1 MRRRVLATACVAL
14 AAFGVEAG
22 GAQAV
27 AARHAPQVRIGPSPR
42 LPGHASLVAGV
53 ASVKRMRITVA
64 LKPRNARALDAYAQA
79 VSDPASRLYR
89 QYLTPGEFV
98 SRFAPRATTIASVDQ
113 SLRAHGLLPGGTSA
127 NGLSIPIEASGSA
140 VEHAFS
146 LSLARFRLSDGADV
160 VMNTSAPAVDS
171 RIAPAVQSVIGLSG
185 LQHWISPLRRLASGG
200 SSRARRNGSS
210 ARIKRNLATNGPEPC
225 HAAIATAPG
234 QSAYTADQI
243 ALAYGFG
250 GLYRAG
256 DQGSGQTI
264 AVYELESDAR
274 SDITAYQS
282 CYGTKVPISYIRVDG
297 GAGRGTGSGE
307 AALDI
312 EQLIGLAP
320 GVRLIVYRG
329 PNSNSDNPG
338 SGPYDTF
345 TKIIAQD
352 RASVISNSWGECEP
366 IEGPTDAAAENVLFE
381 EAAAQGQTV
390 VSAAGDEG
398 VQDCY
403 NGGAHGD
410 TAMAVDDP
418 ASQPF
423 VTGVGGTTMT
433 AIGPPPTETVWDGA
447 LTDKGPL
454 AYGIGAGGG
463 GVSTLWAMPSYQL
476 SSPPTLNV
484 IEPAA
489 QPQCH
494 LAGGDCREVPDVSAD
509 ADPATGYLIYFN
521 GSGSMKR
528 YPTGWQGTGGT
539 SGAAPVWA
547 ALFAL
552 ADAQP
557 ACAGAPV
564 GFANPTLYSAA
575 AQAQTSYFNDV
586 TTGNND
592 LLNNVGT
599 LYSAGPGYDMASG
612 LGTPNAAALAPALC
626 SLSLRVH
633 NPGLQRTLTGTASG
647 LQIRTVGGAAAP
659 RFTARGLPDGLVI
672 DGSTGIISGAAKRPG
687 VFNVNVSATDGTAA
701 VGGAAFT
708 WIVEGSPEVSNAS
721 LRRVSRGKPVL
732 SLAIA
737 AGQDAPELRTISLS
751 LPADLRLSLLSAVSV
766 FSAGNEPLARS
777 VSGQRGMLTVTL
789 RDAASRVR
797 VVLGA
802 GSVIPAG
809 SLVTSVRQGQH
820 STIGLGV
827 EAVDQSGLKT
837 ALPLAVRPSR

>member
-1 MRRRVLATACVAL
+1 
-14 AAFGVEAG
+14 
-22 GAQAV
+22 
-27 AARHAPQVRIGPSPR
+27 
-42 LPGHASLVAGV
+42 
-53 ASVKRMRITVA
+53 MRITVA
-64 LKPRNARALDAYAQA
+64 LKPRNARALEAYAQA
-79 VSDPASRLYR
+79 VSDPASPLYR
-89 QYLTPGEFV
+89 QYLTPREFV
-98 SRFAPRATTIASVDQ
+98 SRFAPTAATVASVDH
-113 SLRAHGLLPGGTSA
+113 SLRAHGLTPGRASA
-127 NGLSIPIEASGSA
+127 NGLSIPIEATGPA
-140 VEHAFS
+140 IEHAFS

-160 VMNTSAPAVDS
+160 VMNTSAPAIDR
-171 RIAPAVQSVIGLSG
+171 RIAPAVESVVGLSG
-185 LQHWISPLRRLASGG
+185 LQHWTSPLERLASSG
-200 SSRARRNGSS
+200 SSRSYRDGSS
-210 ARIKRNLATNGPEPC
+210 ALSASGPTARNKRPLASTGPQPC
-225 HAAIATAPG
+225 HAASATAPG
-234 QSAYTADQI
+234 QSAYTTDQV
-243 ALAYGFG
+243 ASAYGFS
-250 GLYRAG
+250 GLYQAG

-264 AVYELESDAR
+264 AVYELESDAP
-274 SDITAYQS
+274 SDIAAYQG
-282 CYGTKVPISYIRVDG
+282 CYGTKVPISYVPVDG
-297 GAGRGTGSGE
+297 GAGKGAGSGE

-345 TKIIAQD
+345 TKIIGQD
-352 RASVISNSWGECEP
+352 RASVISNSWGECEA

-390 VSAAGDEG
+390 ISAAGDEG

-403 NGGAHGD
+403 NGSAHGN

-476 SSPPTLNV
+476 SAPPTLNV
-484 IEPAA
+484 SEPAA

-494 LAGGDCREVPDVSAD
+494 IAGGNCREVPDVSAD

-521 GSGSMKR
+521 GSDTMKR
-528 YPTGWQGTGGT
+528 YPSGWQGTGGT

-557 ACAGAPV
+557 ACAGAPI

-575 AQAQTSYFNDV
+575 GQAQASYFNDV
-586 TTGNND
+586 TTGSND
-592 LLNNVGT
+592 LLNNTGT

-612 LGTPNAAALAPALC
+612 LGTPKAAALAPALC

-633 NPGLQRTLTGTASG
+633 NPGPQRTLLGTPAG
-647 LQIRTVGGAAAP
+647 LQIRTAGAATAL
-659 RFTARGLPDGLVI
+659 RFTAKGLPSGLAI
-672 DGSTGIISGAAKRPG
+672 DQSTGVISGAAKRTG
-687 VFNVNVSATDGTAA
+687 VFNVSISATNGTAA

-708 WIVEGSPEVSNAS
+708 WTVEGKPVVSHAS
-721 LRRVSRGKPVL
+721 LSKVSGGKPVL
-732 SLAIA
+732 SLTVA
-737 AGQDAPELRTISLS
+737 AGADAPGLRTIALS
-751 LPADLRLSLLSAVSV
+751 LPADLRLSRHLQAVSV
-766 FSAGNEPLARS
+766 AAAANRPIAHRI
-777 VSGQRGMLTVTL
+777 SGRRGTLTVTL
-789 RDAASRVR
+789 QDAASRVR
-797 VVLGA
+797 VVLGS
-802 GSVIPAG
+802 GSVTPTA
-809 SLVTSVRQGQH
+809 SLMTSVRHGQDAK
-820 STIGLGV
+820 IGLGV
-827 EAVDQSGLKT
+827 EAIDQFGLRT
-837 ALPLAVRPSR
+837 SLPLAVRARR

>member
-1 MRRRVLATACVAL
+1 MRGRVLATACVAL
-14 AAFGVEAG
+14 AVVAVEADA
-22 GAQAV
+22 AQAV
-27 AARHAPQVRIGPSPR
+27 AARHAPPQARIGFAPR
-42 LPGHASLVAGV
+42 LPGRASLVAGV

-64 LKPRNARALDAYAQA
+64 LKPRNARALEAYAQS
-79 VSDPASRLYR
+79 VSDPTSRLYR

-98 SRFAPRATTIASVDQ
+98 NRFAPRAATVASVDH
-113 SLRAHGLLPGGTSA
+113 SLRAHGLIPGRTSA

-160 VMNTSAPAVDS
+160 VINTSAPAVDR

-185 LQHWISPLRRLASGG
+185 LQHWISPLQRLGSGG
-200 SSRARRNGSS
+200 SSRARRNRSSASGSR
-210 ARIKRNLATNGPEPC
+210 ARIKRHLATNGPEPC

-234 QSAYTADQI
+234 QSAHTADQI

-282 CYGTKVPISYIRVDG
+282 CYGTKVPISYVRVDG
-297 GAGRGTGSGE
+297 GAGRGAGSGE

-320 GVRLIVYRG
+320 GARLIVYQG

-345 TKIIAQD
+345 TKIIGQD

-403 NGGAHGD
+403 NGGAHGN
-410 TAMAVDDP
+410 TAIAVDDP

-476 SSPPTLNV
+476 SAPPTLNV

-494 LAGGDCREVPDVSAD
+494 LAGGYCREVPDVSAD

-557 ACAGAPV
+557 ACAGAPI
-564 GFANPTLYSAA
+564 GFANPTL
-575 AQAQTSYFNDV
+575 
-586 TTGNND
+586 
-592 LLNNVGT
+592 
-599 LYSAGPGYDMASG
+599 
-612 LGTPNAAALAPALC
+612 
-626 SLSLRVH
+626 
-633 NPGLQRTLTGTASG
+633 
-647 LQIRTVGGAAAP
+647 
-659 RFTARGLPDGLVI
+659 
-672 DGSTGIISGAAKRPG
+672 
-687 VFNVNVSATDGTAA
+687 
-701 VGGAAFT
+701 
-708 WIVEGSPEVSNAS
+708 
-721 LRRVSRGKPVL
+721 
-732 SLAIA
+732 
-737 AGQDAPELRTISLS
+737 
-751 LPADLRLSLLSAVSV
+751 
-766 FSAGNEPLARS
+766 
-777 VSGQRGMLTVTL
+777 
-789 RDAASRVR
+789 
-797 VVLGA
+797 
-802 GSVIPAG
+802 
-809 SLVTSVRQGQH
+809 
-820 STIGLGV
+820 
-827 EAVDQSGLKT
+827 
-837 ALPLAVRPSR
+837 

>member
-1 MRRRVLATACVAL
+1 MR
-14 AAFGVEAG
+14 
-22 GAQAV
+22 
-27 AARHAPQVRIGPSPR
+27 
-42 LPGHASLVAGV
+42 
-53 ASVKRMRITVA
+53 
-64 LKPRNARALDAYAQA
+64 
-79 VSDPASRLYR
+79 
-89 QYLTPGEFV
+89 
-98 SRFAPRATTIASVDQ
+98 
-113 SLRAHGLLPGGTSA
+113 
-127 NGLSIPIEASGSA
+127 
-140 VEHAFS
+140 
-146 LSLARFRLSDGADV
+146 
-160 VMNTSAPAVDS
+160 
-171 RIAPAVQSVIGLSG
+171 
-185 LQHWISPLRRLASGG
+185 
-200 SSRARRNGSS
+200 
-210 ARIKRNLATNGPEPC
+210 
-225 HAAIATAPG
+225 
-234 QSAYTADQI
+234 
-243 ALAYGFG
+243 
-250 GLYRAG
+250 
-256 DQGSGQTI
+256 
-264 AVYELESDAR
+264 R
-274 SDITAYQS
+274 SDIAAYQR
-282 CYGTKVPISYIRVDG
+282 CYGTHVPISYVTVDG
-297 GAGRGTGSGE
+297 GDGRGPGSGE
-307 AALDI
+307 AALDL

-320 GVRLIVYRG
+320 GIRLIVYQG

-345 TKIIAQD
+345 AKIIGQD
-352 RASVISNSWGECEP
+352 RASVVSNSWGECEAM
-366 IEGPTDAAAENVLFE
+366 EGASDAAAENVLFE
-381 EAAAQGQTV
+381 EAATQGQTI
-390 VSAAGDEG
+390 VSASGDEG
-398 VQDCY
+398 GQDCFTG
-403 NGGAHGD
+403 NPRSD
-410 TAMAVDDP
+410 TGLGVDDP

-423 VTGVGGTTMT
+423 VTGVGGTTLS
-433 AIGPPPTETVWDGA
+433 ALGPPPTETVWDGN

-454 AYGIGAGGG
+454 SFGLGASGG
-463 GVSTLWAMPSYQL
+463 GVSTLWTMPSYQATA
-476 SSPPTLNV
+476 SPTLNV
-484 IEPAA
+484 IQAAA

-521 GSGSMKR
+521 GKGSIKR
-528 YPTGWQGTGGT
+528 YPSGWQGTGGT

-552 ADAQP
+552 ADAEP

-564 GFANPTLYSAA
+564 GFANPTLYSPA

-592 LLNNVGT
+592 LLNNSGT
-599 LYSAGPGYDMASG
+599 MYSAGPGYDMATG

-626 SLSLRVH
+626 SPSLRVH

-732 SLAIA
+732 SLTIA

-789 RDAASRVR
+789 RDAASLVR

-827 EAVDQSGLKT
+827 EAIDQSGLKT

>member
-1 MRRRVLATACVAL
+1 M
-14 AAFGVEAG
+14 
-22 GAQAV
+22 
-27 AARHAPQVRIGPSPR
+27 
-42 LPGHASLVAGV
+42 
-53 ASVKRMRITVA
+53 
-64 LKPRNARALDAYAQA
+64 
-79 VSDPASRLYR
+79 
-89 QYLTPGEFV
+89 
-98 SRFAPRATTIASVDQ
+98 
-113 SLRAHGLLPGGTSA
+113 RAHGLLPGRTSA

-732 SLAIA
+732 SLTIA

>member
-1 MRRRVLATACVAL
+1 VACLALATVA
-14 AAFGVEAG
+14 
-22 GAQAV
+22 AQADV
-27 AARHAPQVRIGPSPR
+27 AQARVVRHAPRQVRIGPAPR
-42 LPGHASLVAGV
+42 LPAGANLVAGV

-64 LKPRNARALDAYAQA
+64 LKPRNARALQAYAQA
-79 VSDPASRLYR
+79 VSDPTSGLYR
-89 QYLTPGEFV
+89 QYLTPREFLG
-98 SRFAPRATTIASVDQ
+98 RFAPTAATVASVDR
-113 SLRAHGLLPGGTSA
+113 SLRVHGLIPERTSA
-127 NGLSIPIEASGSA
+127 NGLSIPVEASGPA

-160 VMNTSAPAVDS
+160 VLNTSAPAVDR

-185 LQHWISPLRRLASGG
+185 LQHWTSPLKRLASSQVHRDG
-200 SSRARRNGSS
+200 SAALSARGPT
-210 ARIKRNLATNGPEPC
+210 ARIKRNVATGGPQPC
-225 HAAIATAPG
+225 HAATAAAPG
-234 QSAYTADQI
+234 QSAYTSDEI
-243 ALAYGFG
+243 ASAYGFS
-250 GLYRAG
+250 GLYEAG

-274 SDITAYQS
+274 SDVAAYQS
-282 CYGTKVPISYIRVDG
+282 CYGTKVPISYVRVDG
-297 GAGRGTGSGE
+297 GGGSGAGSGE

-338 SGPYDTF
+338 SGPYDVF
-345 TKIIAQD
+345 TKIIGQD

-403 NGGAHGD
+403 DGSAHGN
-410 TAMAVDDP
+410 TSIAVDDP

-454 AYGIGAGGG
+454 AYGLGAGGG
-463 GVSTLWAMPSYQL
+463 GVSTLWGMPSYQL
-476 SSPPTLNV
+476 TAPPTLNV

-494 LAGGDCREVPDVSAD
+494 LAGGSCREVPDVSAD
-509 ADPATGYLIYFN
+509 ADPASGYLIYFN
-521 GSGSMKR
+521 GSDSMKR
-528 YPTGWQGTGGT
+528 YPAGWQGTGGT

-557 ACAGAPV
+557 ACAGAPI
-564 GFANPTLYSAA
+564 GFANPTLYNAA
-575 AQAQTSYFNDV
+575 AQGQTTYFNDV

-626 SLSLRVH
+626 SLSLRVQ
-633 NPGLQRTLTGTASG
+633 NPGPQRILLGAAAG
-647 LQIRTVGGAAAP
+647 LQVRTVGPATAP
-659 RFTARGLPDGLVI
+659 QFSAKGLPSGLVI
-672 DGSTGIISGAAKRPG
+672 DRSTGIISGAPRRPG
-687 VFNVNVSATDGTAA
+687 VFNVSVSVTDGTAA

-708 WIVEGSPEVSNAS
+708 WTVEGRPQVSDAS
-721 LRRVSRGKPVL
+721 LRQISGGKPVL
-732 SLAIA
+732 ALTVA
-737 AGQDAPELRTISLS
+737 AGQDAPDLRTITLS
-751 LPADLRLSLLSAVSV
+751 LPADLRLSRSLSAVSV
-766 FSAGNEPLARS
+766 SSAANQAVAHKLQGR
-777 VSGQRGMLTVTL
+777 RGKLTVTL

-809 SLVTSVRQGQH
+809 SLVTSIRQGQQA
-820 STIGLGV
+820 TIGLDV
-827 EAVDQSGLKT
+827 ESTDQSGLKT
-837 ALPLAVRPSR
+837 ELPLALTPGR